1 MRPGERWTG
10 CWQEG
15 TKVRAREPDL
25 AGYVDRDGVKV
36 AYESF
41 GEQTPDRP
49 TVVFLLDGIVHSRAW
64 KAQVPFLA
72 RAAHVV
78 TIDPRGNGR
87 SDRPVDA
94 GAYETRALL
103 DDTLAVMDALSVER
117 AVLVGLCVSAW
128 NALLTAALHPDRVLG
143 VFAIAPFAFDGMP
156 RHPERQEALERF
168 EEHRADDSGWAKF
181 NEHYWLRDWPGF
193 ADFFFHELCHEP
205 HSSKVVEDMVSYAC
219 DTTPEVMLAD
229 KDLEPWPRT
238 VAESDDLLRSIRCP
252 VTVVHGTADRCQRYE
267 RGARLAELTGA
278 RLVTLEGSGHLPIGR
293 EPVKVNLLLREFLEQ
308 VTGAPRA
315 AVRWQRAV
323 DRRPRALFLSSP
335 IGLGHARRDLAVVR
349 ALRERR
355 PDLEVEWLTQH
366 PVTAFLEAHGER
378 VHPASRHL
386 ASESGHVESLAGEHD
401 LNAFQ
406 AVRSMDEILVANFM
420 LFHDLVTDEHFDLWI
435 GDEAWDLD
443 HFLHENPE
451 LKRAP
456 FAWLTDFVGWLPM
469 PDGGEREAE
478 LTADYNA
485 EMVEH
490 VARYPRLRDLSV
502 FVGNPDDVVPDGLGP
517 GLPTVREWT
526 EEHFVFPGYVTGFD
540 PGETADPAALR
551 NELGYGDD
559 ETVCVVAVGGSGV
572 GEHLLRRVAAARD
585 AIADR
590 VPGLRMVLVAGPR
603 IDPASLPDRPGLEVR
618 GYVHG
623 LHRHLAACDVAVV
636 QGGLTTTMELVA
648 AGRPFVYVPL
658 RHHFEQNL
666 HVAHRLDRHGA
677 GRRLDWLDADPDT
690 IADAVVQQLARAP
703 AYRPV
708 ETDGAERTAELLSA
722 LL

>member
-1 MRPGERWTG
+1 M
-10 CWQEG
+10 
-15 TKVRAREPDL
+15 RAREPDL

-41 GEQTPDRP
+41 GAAGPDRP
-49 TVVFLLDGIVHSRAW
+49 TVVLLLDTIVHSRAW
-64 KAQVPFLA
+64 KAQVPFLS
-72 RAAHVV
+72 RYAHVV
-78 TIDPRGNGR
+78 TVDPRGNGR
-87 SDRPVDA
+87 SDRPLDPA
-94 GAYETRALL
+94 AYEVRTVLA
-103 DDTLAVMDALSVER
+103 DTVAVMDALSVDR

-128 NALLTAALHPDRVLG
+128 NALLTAALYPDRVLG
-143 VFAIAPFAFDGMP
+143 VFALAPYAYDGLP
-156 RHPERQEALERF
+156 RHPERQESVDRF
-168 EEHRADDSGWAKF
+168 EEHRPDDAGWAKF
-181 NEHYWLRDWPGF
+181 NAHYWLRDWPGF
-193 ADFFFHELCHEP
+193 AEFFFGEVCHEP
-205 HSSKVVEDMVSYAC
+205 HSSKIVEDMVSYAC
-219 DTTPEVMLAD
+219 ESTPEVQLAD
-229 KDLEPWPRT
+229 KDLEPWPPT
-238 VAESDDLLRSIRCP
+238 VAESDELLRSIRCP
-252 VTVVHGTADRCQRYE
+252 VTVLHGSADRCQRYE
-267 RGARLAELTGA
+267 RGVRVAELTRA
-278 RLVTLEGSGHLPIGR
+278 RLVTLEGSGHLPMGR
-293 EPVKVNLLLREFLEQ
+293 EPVRVNLLLRDFIEQ
-308 VTGAPRA
+308 VAGVTRQ
-315 AVRWQRAV
+315 VRRQRRT
-323 DRRPRALFLSSP
+323 DGRPRALFLSSP
-335 IGLGHARRDLAVVR
+335 IGLGHARRDLAIVR

-355 PDLEVEWLTQH
+355 PELVVEWLTQH

-378 VHPASRHL
+378 VHPASQLL
-386 ASESGHVESLAGEHD
+386 ASESGHIESLAGEHD
-401 LNAFQ
+401 LHAFQ

-420 LFHDLVTDEHFDLWI
+420 VFHDLVTEDHFDLWI
-435 GDEAWDLD
+435 GDEAWDVD

-469 PDGGEREAE
+469 PDGGEQEAA

-502 FVGNPDDVVPDGLGP
+502 FVGCPDDVVPLPLGP
-517 GLPTVREWT
+517 GLPGIREWT
-526 EEHFVFPGYVTGFD
+526 TEHFEFPGYVTGFD
-540 PGETADPAALR
+540 PSETADREALR
-551 NELGYGDD
+551 HELGYAQD

-603 IDPASLPDRPGLEVR
+603 IDPDSLPRRPGLEVR

-658 RHHFEQNL
+658 QHHFEQNL

-677 GRRLDWLDADPDT
+677 GRRLDW
-690 IADAVVQQLARAP
+690 ADAEPDAIAEAVVGQLASTP

-708 ETDGAERTAELLSA
+708 ETDGADRAAELLSA
-722 LL
+722 LV